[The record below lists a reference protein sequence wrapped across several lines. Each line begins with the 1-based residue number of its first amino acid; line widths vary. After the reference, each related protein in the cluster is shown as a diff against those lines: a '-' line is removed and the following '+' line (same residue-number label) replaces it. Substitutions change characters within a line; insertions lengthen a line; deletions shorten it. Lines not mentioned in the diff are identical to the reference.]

1 MNDQPPANN
10 QETSTTEPASTVWEA
25 VRAELA
31 ETVLGQETVIDQL
44 LTCLIA
50 AGHVLIEGVPGVAK
64 TLLARSLAA
73 ALEARYSR
81 IQFTPDLMPS
91 DVTGVNIFQPDSGS
105 FLFRPGPIFSD
116 IVLVDEINRAPAKT
130 QAALLEA
137 MQENQVTLDGKTHPL
152 STVFTVL
159 ATQNPIDYEGTYPLP
174 EAQVDR
180 FLMKIV
186 VDYPSEASE
195 KEMLERI
202 HGLGVDGRRPDSR
215 VRPVA
220 SLDALLEARRGVH
233 DLEIDE
239 SVMRYV
245 VSIVRE
251 SRGFPSFTL
260 GASPRAGL
268 MLLNGAKALAVLRGR
283 RFVSPDDVREI
294 ALPVLRH
301 RVLLTPE
308 AQIEGLDADRCI
320 QNLLQKVTV
329 PR

>member
-1 MNDQPPANN
+1 MND
-10 QETSTTEPASTVWEA
+10 EPDATAEPTPSIEPKSTVWDA

-31 ETVLGQETVIDQL
+31 GIVLGQERVIDQL
-44 LTCLIA
+44 LTCFIA
-50 AGHVLIEGVPGVAK
+50 GGHLLIEGVPGVAK

-81 IQFTPDLMPS
+81 VQFTPDLMPS
-91 DVTGVNIFQPDSGS
+91 DVTGVNIFQPETGS

-152 STVFTVL
+152 SSVFTVL

-186 VDYPSEASE
+186 VEYPSEDSE
-195 KEMLERI
+195 KEMLLRM
-202 HGLGVDGRRPDSR
+202 HRLGIDGKRPDSR
-215 VRPVA
+215 IRPVA
-220 SLDALLEARRGVH
+220 SVPALLEARNSIH
-233 DLEIDE
+233 DLEIDD
-239 SVMRYV
+239 SVLRYV

-251 SRGFPSFTL
+251 SRTFPSFTL

-268 MLLNGAKALAVLRGR
+268 MLLNAAKALAVLRGR
-283 RFVSPDDVREI
+283 GFVSPDDVREI
-294 ALPVLRH
+294 APPVIRH